1 MLTNQYQSNWVG
13 DWRCPTGRT
22 DMASEET
29 ERDRKMNA
37 NDVVQEVAELN
48 GLIDETEDPR
58 ECYAAV
64 RDCIRK
70 HREAGDEI
78 PEDLQRLEKV
88 MLTECL
94 AESQGR

>member
-1 MLTNQYQSNWVG
+1 
-13 DWRCPTGRT
+13 
-22 DMASEET
+22 
-29 ERDRKMNA
+29 MNA
-37 NDVVQEVAELN
+37 NVVEEVAELN
-48 GLIDETEDPR
+48 GLIDENDDPR

-64 RDCIRK
+64 RDCIRR
-70 HREAGDEI
+70 HREAGEEI